1 MAREW
6 KFKFGDLTFRGKRWG
21 HGEGTPVIALHG
33 WLDNC
38 ASFDFLAPRLE
49 GLDILAL
56 DLAGQGKSDHR
67 RHTGAYNIWL
77 DIMEV
82 IAVADQLGWK
92 RFGLL
97 GHSRGAMIATLLA
110 GTFPE
115 RVSHLALIE
124 AFAPQMVA
132 AEDAPTQ
139 MAAAVEG
146 LMQMQGRERSLFST
160 FDDAVKARERGL
172 MKLCHEDAKAL
183 ALRGVKETGG
193 KFFWDYDVKLNAPS
207 EVKFTYDQV
216 KAFVD
221 RIIPQIS
228 LVVAEEGIMGAF
240 EKMQKLIEQT
250 PNVQVSNLPGDH
262 HLHMSRQSDA
272 VADVFS
278 RYFAQ

>member
-1 MAREW
+1 MREW

-21 HGEGTPVIALHG
+21 HGEGIPVIALHG

-38 ASFDFLAPRLE
+38 ASFDFLAPKLP

-67 RHTGAYNIWL
+67 THTGAYNIWL

-92 RFGLL
+92 QFGLI
-97 GHSRGAMIATLLA
+97 GHSRGAMISTLLA

-124 AFAPQMVA
+124 AFAPQIVDA
-132 AEDAPTQ
+132 KEAPTQ
-139 MAAAVEG
+139 MAAAVES
-146 LMQMQGRERSLFST
+146 LLQMHGRERSLFSS
-160 FDDAVKARERGL
+160 FDAAIKARERGL

-183 ALRGVKETGG
+183 ALRGVSEQDG
-193 KFFWDYDVKLNAPS
+193 KFFWNYDLKLNAPS
-207 EVKFTYDQV
+207 EVKFTYEQV

-221 RIIPQIS
+221 RITPEIA
-228 LVVAEEGIMGAF
+228 LVVAEKGILSDF
-240 EKMQKLIEQT
+240 EQMQELIEQT
-250 PNVQVSNLPGDH
+250 ENVHVSNLPGDH
-262 HLHMSRQSDA
+262 HLHMSQQCDA
-272 VADVFS
+272 VAEVFS
-278 RYFAQ
+278 HYFSA